1 MGWDASATLTMG
13 YQDSTPPEKV
23 SISNDAVHGWY
34 EWEDGNENM
43 EDRAFLFVTLTPE
56 GKIRVGGKGPVLGIT
71 TDETIPFQPETQ
83 KVVVRGHAMV
93 KGPLPYSPFTTG
105 VPDKNTGKLV
115 KRRFQK
121 KNSVIVIPHVEF
133 LDTEWADSSNLDLNS
148 ESPDLNYE
156 VIL

>member
-1 MGWDASATLTMG
+1 MGWDASAALVMG
-13 YQDSTPPEKV
+13 YQDSKPPEKA

-43 EDRAFLFVTLTPE
+43 EDRAFLFVTLTE
-56 GKIRVGGKGPVLGIT
+56 QGKIRVGGKGPVLGIT
-71 TDETIPFQPETQ
+71 TDETIPFQPDTQ

-93 KGPLPYSPFTTG
+93 KGPSPYLPLTTG
-105 VPDKNTGKLV
+105 SPDKNTGKLV

-121 KNSVIVIPHVEF
+121 KNSVIVIPRAGSSG
-133 LDTEWADSSNLDLNS
+133 TE
-148 ESPDLNYE
+148 YE